1 MKRFDLR
8 YIDKTYWVI
17 YLFLAAVAVIALFSA
32 GSTLVYERHSVLGPV
47 TSQMIF
53 LCAGIVIAFFVQFV
67 PSQYIRAGGYLLL
80 AISLACLYFIMLFPH
95 SSLVATI
102 NGASRWIKIG
112 GFTFQPSELAKLSL
126 IIVVT
131 DLLSRIKTEE
141 DKKRYFYWT
150 LGLTA
155 ATILPI
161 MTGNLSTAVLLG
173 GIVLILWFLARVP
186 WKYTLSVVGIALVLL
201 VAGYAI
207 VEFAFIRQG
216 KVIQRGP
223 FKRAIT
229 WVNRVDDIF
238 AEHHQD
244 AAEFKLT
251 DDNYQRSIA
260 KVAVAR
266 GGKSPLGV
274 LPGNSQERDFLPQAF
289 ADYIFAIIV
298 EESGMFGAIFLMFL
312 YVAILFR
319 ACLTSSRFG
328 DYAAMLMVMGLALML
343 TCQALV
349 SMMVAVGLG
358 PVTGQPLPLISRGG
372 TSAVITS
379 IYFGIIMSVSREQ
392 REQSERQN
400 ITTKESLEDVPEITL
415 DS

>member
-1 MKRFDLR
+1 
-8 YIDKTYWVI
+8 
-17 YLFLAAVAVIALFSA
+17 
-32 GSTLVYERHSVLGPV
+32 
-47 TSQMIF
+47 
-53 LCAGIVIAFFVQFV
+53 
-67 PSQYIRAGGYLLL
+67 
-80 AISLACLYFIMLFPH
+80 MLFPH

-131 DLLSRIKTEE
+131 DLLSRIKTDE

-207 VEFAFIRQG
+207 VEFGFIRQG
-216 KVIQRGP
+216 KSIQRGP

-238 AEHHQD
+238 AEHNQD

-392 REQSERQN
+392 RELSERQN
-400 ITTKESLEDVPEITL
+400 ITTKESLEDVPEVEL
-415 DS
+415 EN

>member
-1 MKRFDLR
+1 
-8 YIDKTYWVI
+8 
-17 YLFLAAVAVIALFSA
+17 
-32 GSTLVYERHSVLGPV
+32 
-47 TSQMIF
+47 
-53 LCAGIVIAFFVQFV
+53 
-67 PSQYIRAGGYLLL
+67 
-80 AISLACLYFIMLFPH
+80 MLIPGNP
-95 SSLVATI
+95 LVATI

-131 DLLSRIKTEE
+131 DLLSRIRTDE
-141 DKKRYFYWT
+141 DKRHYFYWT

-155 ATILPI
+155 ATALPI

-173 GIVLILWFLARVP
+173 GIVLILWFLARIP
-186 WKYTLSVVGIALVLL
+186 WKYILATVGIAFVLL
-201 VAGYAI
+201 AAGYAI
-207 VEFAFIRQG
+207 VEFGFIRRG
-216 KVIQRGP
+216 KTIERGP

-229 WVNRVDDIF
+229 WVNRIDDIF
-238 AEHHQD
+238 TEHKD
-244 AAEFKLT
+244 KTAEFKLT

-274 LPGNSQERDFLPQAF
+274 LPGNSQERDYLPQAF

-298 EESGMFGAIFLMFL
+298 EESGIFGAVVLIFIYMA
-312 YVAILFR
+312 VLFR

-328 DYAAMLMVMGLALML
+328 DYAALLMVMGLALML

-372 TSAVITS
+372 TSALITS
-379 IYFGIIMSVSREQ
+379 AYFGIIMSVSREQ
-392 REQSERQN
+392 RELSERQK
-400 ITTKESLEDVPEITL
+400 ITTEESLNDVPDIEL
-415 DS
+415 E

>member
-8 YIDKTYWVI
+8 YIDKTYWVLYI
-17 YLFLAAVAVIALFSA
+17 ALAIVAVIALFSA

-186 WKYTLSVVGIALVLL
+186 WKYTLSVVGIAMVLL

-207 VEFAFIRQG
+207 VEFGFIRQG
-216 KVIQRGP
+216 KTIQRGP

-238 AEHHQD
+238 AEHKQD

-392 REQSERQN
+392 RELSERQN